1 MNSWCMMLSV
11 LCILVMINRTVGNRI
26 PHNPCKKRQRFGK
39 ITDKKCNKWY
49 KSIKDTEFE
58 ISNYWEI
65 LSNPLDHFFGT
76 E

>member
-11 LCILVMINRTVGNRI
+11 LCILVIINGTSGNRI
-26 PHNPCKKRQRFGK
+26 PHNPCKKRQRFRK
-39 ITDKKCNKWY
+39 ITDKQCNKWY

-58 ISNYWEI
+58 ISNYLEI
-65 LSNPLDHFFGT
+65 LSNPLDHFFGI